1 VNAAVLRL
9 NFVVEGQ
16 TEETFVRDV
25 LAEHLATHGV
35 YAVARCVE
43 TSRTRLKTFKGG
55 MSTYARAKGDI
66 ERWLKQ
72 DRAAYFTTMFD
83 LYGLPDD
90 FPDMRKIKS
99 VRDPRA
105 KAELIENAI
114 AKDVGD
120 QRLIPYIQVHEFE
133 ALLFC
138 APNVTD
144 TALGAPPVGSKL
156 NALQQIRDSFPSPEH
171 IDDGASTAPSKRI
184 VQIYSGYRKQVFG
197 PLIVL
202 RTGLTALR
210 RECAHF
216 HDWISKLEAL
226 KD

>member
-1 VNAAVLRL
+1 VNAAVPRL

-25 LAEHLATHGV
+25 LAEHLAMHGV

-55 MSTYARAKGDI
+55 MSTYARARGDI

-72 DRAAYFTTMFD
+72 DHSAYFTTMFD

-90 FPDMRKIKS
+90 FPNVGKIKS
-99 VRDPRA
+99 LDDPHT
-105 KAELIENAI
+105 KAQLIENAM
-114 AKDVGD
+114 AKDIGD
-120 QRLIPYIQVHEFE
+120 RRLIPYIQVHEFD

-144 TALGAPPVGSKL
+144 AALGAPPVGSRL
-156 NALQQIRDSFPSPEH
+156 NALQQIRSSFPSPEH
-171 IDDGASTAPSKRI
+171 IDDGVTTAPSKRI
-184 VQIYSGYRKQVFG
+184 IQIYSGYRKQIFG
-197 PLIVL
+197 PLIVQ
-202 RTGLTALR
+202 RTGLAALR
-210 RECAHF
+210 RECVHF
-216 HDWISKLEAL
+216 HDWISKLEEL